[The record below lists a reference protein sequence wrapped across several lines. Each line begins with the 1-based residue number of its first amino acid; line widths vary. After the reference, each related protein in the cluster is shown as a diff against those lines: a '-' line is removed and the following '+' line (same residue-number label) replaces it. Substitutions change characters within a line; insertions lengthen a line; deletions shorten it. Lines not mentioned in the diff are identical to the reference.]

1 MLIMY
6 IMDFKEIIQKARP
19 NLKNNSLTNY
29 INNLK
34 KLNDNTDFKSVS
46 FLKNTDEI
54 IKKLAH
60 YKDTTKRNYLNSII
74 VILNAISSDEYKKEI
89 EFYNKQLVDTNKLI
103 NDNYEKKEFTAD
115 EKKKYINLQGLQS
128 IFKTIDDKVKKQHF
142 EDKININESQR
153 KLILEY
159 LIAGLYTLTPPLR
172 LTYSNMEIINNPKDI
187 KPKTNYLLITGKF
200 KKQFILQD
208 FKNVE
213 KLGKVQIAIPK
224 ELNLVINLYL
234 KYHSGNDFLLNTRGF
249 KMSSNSLGKFLMKIF
264 GVNLNLIRKSHVNDV
279 LDIDKL
285 KKEEEFHKNMLHTG
299 SVAKKIY
306 MKNDA

>member
-1 MLIMY
+1 M
-6 IMDFKEIIQKARP
+6 
-19 NLKNNSLTNY
+19 
-29 INNLK
+29 
-34 KLNDNTDFKSVS
+34 
-46 FLKNTDEI
+46 
-54 IKKLAH
+54 
-60 YKDTTKRNYLNSII
+60 
-74 VILNAISSDEYKKEI
+74 
-89 EFYNKQLVDTNKLI
+89 
-103 NDNYEKKEFTAD
+103 
-115 EKKKYINLQGLQS
+115 
-128 IFKTIDDKVKKQHF
+128 KKQHF
-142 EDKININESQR
+142 EDKTNINESQR

-264 GVNLNLIRKSHVNDV
+264 GVNLNLIRKAHVNDV
-279 LDIDKL
+279 LDADKL
-285 KKEEEFHKNMLHTG
+285 QKEQEFHKSMLHTG
-299 SVAKKIY
+299 AVAKKIY
-306 MKNDA
+306 LKNDA

>member
-1 MLIMY
+1 
-6 IMDFKEIIQKARP
+6 MDTFKNIIQKARP

-34 KLNDNTDFKSVS
+34 KLNDNADFKSVS

-54 IKKLAH
+54 IKKLAD

-74 VILNAISSDEYKKEI
+74 VMLNAISPDDYHSEL

-103 NDNYEKKEFTAD
+103 NDNYEKKEFTDD
-115 EKKKYINLQGLQS
+115 EKKKYINLEGLQA
-128 IFKTIDDKVKKQHF
+128 IFKNIEEKIKKQHF
-142 EDKININESQR
+142 EDKEKINDSQR

-159 LIAGLYTLTPPLR
+159 LIAGLYVLTPPLR
-172 LTYSNMEIINNPKDI
+172 LTYSNMEIINNPKDV

-200 KKQFILQD
+200 KKKFILQD

-213 KLGKVQIAIPK
+213 KLGKVEIAIPK
-224 ELNLVINLYL
+224 DLNLVINLYL
-234 KYHSGNDFLLNTRGF
+234 KYHSGDAFLLNTRNF

-264 GVNLNLIRKSHVNDV
+264 GVNLNLIRKAHVNDV
-279 LDIDKL
+279 LDVEKL
-285 KKEEEFHKNMLHTG
+285 QKEEEFHKNMLHTG
-299 SVAKKIY
+299 AVAKKIY

>member
-74 VILNAISSDEYKKEI
+74 VILNAISSDEYKTEI

-200 KKQFILQD
+200 KKKFILQD
-208 FKNVE
+208 FKNVD
-213 KLGKVQIAIPK
+213 KLGRVEIAIPK
-224 ELNLVINLYL
+224 DLNLVINLYL